1 MSAPKARKRAPK
13 TPGRKPLPTDEQLV
27 SRGVHMRRRQWEM
40 LPEVLDKLAD
50 EKGRRMS
57 QREFFGDHVE
67 RLHRKYFP
75 GKHAAERV
83 RTY

>member
-1 MSAPKARKRAPK
+1 
-13 TPGRKPLPTDEQLV
+13 
-27 SRGVHMRRRQWEM
+27 M